1 MAEGLLLPSSLLP
14 SRGAL
19 RPNTCS
25 VAEHKRDWPRTWL
38 ICRAE
43 EMSCSSPKAYLAEQ
57 NFVLAELNICRALEG
72 RRHYCRTLFMAE
84 GITAELR
91 RLKPVIAFCR
101 THLFLANWARQPLL
115 FVRLIIVW
123 LCRTET
129 TMPHALPNRE
139 HHLPNTRLSED

>member
-25 VAEHKRDWPRTWL
+25 VAEHKRGWPRTWL

-43 EMSCSSPKAYLAEQ
+43 ELSSSSPKAYLAEQ
-57 NFVLAELNICRALEG
+57 NFVLAGLNICRALG
-72 RRHYCRTLFMAE
+72 GLRHYCRAE
-84 GITAELR
+84 EIKAG
-91 RLKPVIAFCR
+91 
-101 THLFLANWARQPLL
+101 HSFLPNICSWLNWSRQPLF

-123 LCRTET
+123 LCRTENIICRT
-129 TMPHALPNRE
+129 HVCPKTKEIGLSLPKAY
-139 HHLPNTRLSED
+139 